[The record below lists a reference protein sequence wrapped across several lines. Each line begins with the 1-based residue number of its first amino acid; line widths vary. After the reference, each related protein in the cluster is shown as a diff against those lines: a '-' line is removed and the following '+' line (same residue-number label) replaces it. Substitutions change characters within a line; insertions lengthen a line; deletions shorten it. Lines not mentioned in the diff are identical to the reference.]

1 MTDKPRAAGACGK
14 CHTCGTA
21 LRFVLDGEEW
31 CPTCGAY
38 RRYRS
43 HGWAGPDA
51 EQSPCPQSSAVPARK
66 VKVRATWKT
75 PRSEVLAACAAV
87 IRDFD
92 IPREEWDEECEAMA
106 GLALERVMF
115 SYYGRPDAAAARET
129 MARIK
134 ARFIRDLRSLLDTCP
149 RCNGTGVIELPAR
162 YGAWVISDT
171 AACPQ
176 CTPQTEDEPPF

>member
-31 CPTCGAY
+31 CPTCGTY

-43 HGWAGPDA
+43 HGWVGPDA
-51 EQSPCPQSSAVPARK
+51 EHSPCPP
-66 VKVRATWKT
+66 
-75 PRSEVLAACAAV
+75 
-87 IRDFD
+87 
-92 IPREEWDEECEAMA
+92 
-106 GLALERVMF
+106 
-115 SYYGRPDAAAARET
+115 
-129 MARIK
+129 
-134 ARFIRDLRSLLDTCP
+134 LLDTCR
-149 RCNGTGVIELPAR
+149 RCNGTGVIELPTR

-176 CTPQTEDEPPF
+176 CAPPDDEPPF